1 MSDSGGDASQVVAS
15 STRAPD
21 AAWVTGEY
29 QDEAALARDLAQAI
43 TAHPAKAGR
52 SRWLEMTDETASKAI
67 AERLRAIMKDRG
79 VTQKALAAKLNV
91 TPARVSHMLKR
102 PAKAKFDTL
111 RRIADALGVRLRE
124 IL

>member
-1 MSDSGGDASQVVAS
+1 MRDAKRTASVA
-15 STRAPD
+15 
-21 AAWVTGEY
+21 AAGWVTSEY
-29 QDEAALARDLAQAI
+29 QDDATLAGELSQTI
-43 TAHPAKAGR
+43 KAHAKAGR

-79 VTQKALAAKLNV
+79 ITQKALAAKLNV